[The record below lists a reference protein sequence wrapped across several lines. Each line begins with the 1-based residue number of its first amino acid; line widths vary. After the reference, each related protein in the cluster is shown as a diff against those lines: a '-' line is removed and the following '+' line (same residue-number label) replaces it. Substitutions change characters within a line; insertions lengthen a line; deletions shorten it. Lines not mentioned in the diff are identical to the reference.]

1 VTVDRYRIRITVRDD
16 DTHWVSIHTLGY
28 HPDLL
33 AKLEELGIIELH
45 GNYLHAA
52 QVMRLRR
59 FFRLRSSLGVNA
71 PGAAIILDLLERIE
85 LLQEELRSLRKE

>member
-1 VTVDRYRIRITVRDD
+1 MDEFRIKITIHDD

-33 AKLEELGIIELH
+33 SKLEELGIIELH
-45 GNYLHAA
+45 GGYLHTT

-59 FFRLRSSLGVNA
+59 FFRLRNTLGVNA
-71 PGAAIILDLLERIE
+71 SGAAIILDLLERIE
-85 LLQEELRSLRKE
+85 LLQEELRSLRNK